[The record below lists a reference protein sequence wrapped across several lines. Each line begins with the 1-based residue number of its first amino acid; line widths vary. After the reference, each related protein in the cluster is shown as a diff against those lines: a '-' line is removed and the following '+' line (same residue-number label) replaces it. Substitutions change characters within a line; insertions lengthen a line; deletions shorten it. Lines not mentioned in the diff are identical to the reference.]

1 MAVPTYTKAGA
12 KATSEA
18 KLDKT
23 VFGEKVENQ
32 ELLKQAYTAYLA
44 NGRTNNAR
52 TLKRGEVSGG
62 GRKPWRQKGT
72 GRARF
77 GSIRV
82 PIWRGGGIT
91 FGPTGEENY
100 SHKLS
105 TQMKRKA
112 IRQALSI
119 AADEKRISVI
129 ESFDV
134 KDAKTTAAAKLL
146 SKIDAKGKTLLVV
159 EDKTAEIDR
168 STRNLT
174 NLIVVPATYINV
186 FDAINADTIVI
197 TKKALDMVH
206 EWLGG
211 SK

>member
-12 KATSEA
+12 KAATAA
-18 KLDKT
+18 KLDKS
-23 VFGEKVENQ
+23 VFGLEVRSH

-62 GRKPWRQKGT
+62 GRKPWKQKGT

-91 FGPTGEENY
+91 FGPTGSENY
-100 SHKLS
+100 SKGLS
-105 TQMKRKA
+105 TKMKRTA
-112 IRQALSI
+112 IKQALSL
-119 AADEKRISVI
+119 AAAENKLMVIDAFEVKDGKTASALKLTNKLGLKKALIVIDEKTPETVRSMNNIQDI
-129 ESFDV
+129 N
-134 KDAKTTAAAKLL
+134 L
-146 SKIDAKGKTLLVV
+146 IDARYL
-159 EDKTAEIDR
+159 
-168 STRNLT
+168 
-174 NLIVVPATYINV
+174 NV
-186 FDAINADTIVI
+186 FDVMNANTIVF
-197 TKKALDMVH
+197 TAKSLTVVN

-211 SK
+211 DK